1 VSGGTVVLS
10 ISALEAGVEGRQIL
24 FGVDLEVGPG
34 EVHAI
39 MGPNGSGKST
49 LVHVL
54 MGRPGYELLGGRMT
68 LDGLDLGSMAP
79 WERAQAGLFL
89 AMQDPIEVPGVS
101 AQEVLE
107 VSREELEREARLLD
121 LDPRLLER
129 GLNEDLSGGERKR
142 SETLQ
147 MVMRAPK
154 VALLDEIDSGLDAD
168 GRIAV
173 ARRIQELVRSRSM
186 AVVAIVH
193 RAELFENLIVDQV
206 HVMEN
211 GRLVEHGG
219 PELASKLEA
228 GGYLRAARPK

>member
-1 VSGGTVVLS
+1 MLS

-173 ARRIQELVRSRSM
+173 ARRIQELVRSSSM

>member
-1 VSGGTVVLS
+1 VFKGATVLS
-10 ISALEAGVEGRQIL
+10 IRGLEAGVEGRQIL

-54 MGRPGYELLGGRMT
+54 MARPGYEVLGGQMT
-68 LDGLDLGSMAP
+68 LDGLDLGAMAP

-89 AMQDPIEVPGVS
+89 AMQDPVEVPGVT
-101 AQEVLE
+101 AREVLGA
-107 VSREELEREARLLD
+107 SWQDLEREARLLD

-173 ARRIQELVRSRSM
+173 AKRIQDLVTSRSM

-193 RAELFENLIVDQV
+193 RGELFEHLAVDQV

-219 PELASKLEA
+219 PELTRKLEA
-228 GGYLRAARPK
+228 EGYLRAARPR